1 MDTKLATYRNK
12 KRKKEMIESAKSK
25 LKEFLL
31 LWKRFF
37 IKSPET
43 KAEAEDL
50 VKLQPQDSDDQESI
64 QSEESIEAPPP
75 ENSLVT
81 WTIYF
86 LYFLLWATLYALAL
100 RLEFGAV
107 YFILSSFYLI
117 WANTRSGPKKEGEI
131 SAYSVFNPDCQS
143 IDGTLKAEQFERE
156 IMFGAA
162 SLH

>member
-1 MDTKLATYRNK
+1 MDNK
-12 KRKKEMIESAKSK
+12 KNNSVNCKKEPLHWI
-25 LKEFLL
+25 LL
-31 LWKRFF
+31 FVFK
-37 IKSPET
+37 
-43 KAEAEDL
+43 DL
-50 VKLQPQDSDDQESI
+50 VKLQPQDSDDQESV
-64 QSEESIEAPPP
+64 QSEESIEPPPP
-75 ENSLVT
+75 ENPLVT

-117 WANTRSGPKKEGEI
+117 WANTRSGPKKEGEM

-162 SLH
+162 SLHWLNSLINN